1 MNEREALKLICLARY
16 ARERVSASD
25 SQSETWRSVFRST
38 VKVLAKVMR
47 GEISPD
53 LLAGLDEAAERIV
66 KNCFN
71 SGNSIDNHSQSDR
84 IKLGNLNEDGGPGSG
99 NHGHKGVKGQR
110 GGSAPSG
117 SGNSGSG
124 GNSSKEAR
132 KSTEFSEKA
141 YKKALIGTRTS
152 DGKTIKGI
160 TTHAMSRMRERNVY
174 PKSVQN
180 AIKNTKPAPGNIPG
194 RSVYDYKGTRVVIED
209 STSRIWTVIYRGK
222 GRK

>member
-1 MNEREALKLICLARY
+1 MARGVPPACPTHQKALA
-16 ARERVSASD
+16 
-25 SQSETWRSVFRST
+25 
-38 VKVLAKVMR
+38 
-47 GEISPD
+47 GEVSPD
-53 LLAGLDEAAERIV
+53 RLAELNELADRII

-194 RSVYDYKGTRVVIED
+194 RSVYDHKGTRVVIED